1 MGSRFGATAELAQP
15 LVAAPARAARKL
27 RRDVGFLGLLFV
39 SLGSIIGAGWLFG
52 ALYASSLAGPAAIVS
67 WLLGG
72 GAVMLLAL
80 THAELGAAYPVA
92 GGNARFPHYAFG
104 SLIGF
109 TSGWVAFLGAVTV
122 GPIMVEATLLY
133 ASNYVSSLTTV
144 SGGRPVLTAQGYV
157 IAALLLLLFCTINAL
172 GVRWLAETN
181 KLVVCWKIFV
191 PALTVVAL
199 LATSTHRENFSAG
212 GGFMPFGWKGVFLAM

>member
-1 MGSRFGATAELAQP
+1 MGSRFGATAELAEP
-15 LVAAPARAARKL
+15 LVAAPERAARKL

-52 ALYASSLAGPAAIVS
+52 ALYASSLAGPASVIS
-67 WLLGG
+67 WVLGG

-80 THAELGAAYPVA
+80 THAELGGMYPVA
-92 GGNARFPHYAFG
+92 GGSARFPRYAFG
-104 SLIGF
+104 GLIGF

-133 ASNYVSSLTTV
+133 TSNYISSLTTV
-144 SGGRPVLTAQGYV
+144 SDGRPVLTAQGYV
-157 IAALLLLLFCTINAL
+157 VAGTLLLLFCTINVL

-181 KLVVCWKIFV
+181 VLLVCWKIFV
-191 PALTVVAL
+191 PVLAVVAL
-199 LATSTHRENFSAG
+199 
-212 GGFMPFGWKGVFLAM
+212 